1 MKKVGYIRVSTNGQ
15 NLARQKAAL
24 MKYLPEDMIVS
35 DKKSGKDFEREGYS
49 SLKNGIGKLV
59 KGDELYI
66 TSLDRLGRNKDET
79 LKELQYYKD
88 NGIRIRV
95 LDIPT
100 TMMEIGETESQT
112 WIIEMINNILIEVL
126 ASLAEQERKTI
137 KERQAE
143 GIDQMPVNPKTG
155 KKRSLKTGR
164 DIGRPVAEYPGN
176 WKEVY
181 AEWKAKKITA
191 VVKLQLPAGKATPG
205 PPVGSTLGPHGINIP
220 GFTKEFN
227 EKTRGQEGLIIP
239 VVMTIYADRSFE
251 FVLKT
256 PPAAVLIKKALNI
269 QSGSA
274 KPNKTKVAT
283 ITEAQLKEIA
293 ETKMPDLNA
302 ASLDAAISMIKGTCR
317 SMGVKV
323 EG

>member
-1 MKKVGYIRVSTNGQ
+1 MLDNYKRLGGISMKKGGYIRVSTNGQ

-191 VVKLQLPAGKATPG
+191 VEAMERMKLKKNTFYNLVKK
-205 PPVGSTLGPHGINIP
+205 
-220 GFTKEFN
+220 
-227 EKTRGQEGLIIP
+227 
-239 VVMTIYADRSFE
+239 Y
-251 FVLKT
+251 
-256 PPAAVLIKKALNI
+256 
-269 QSGSA
+269 
-274 KPNKTKVAT
+274 
-283 ITEAQLKEIA
+283 EA
-293 ETKMPDLNA
+293 
-302 ASLDAAISMIKGTCR
+302 
-317 SMGVKV
+317 
-323 EG
+323 

>member
-79 LKELQYYKD
+79 LKELQYDKD

-100 TMMEIGETESQT
+100 TMIEIGETESQT

-143 GIDQMPVNPKTG
+143 GMNQMPVNPNTG

-164 DIGRPVAEYPGN
+164 DIGRPTADYPGN
-176 WKEVY
+176 WNEVY
-181 AEWKAKKITA
+181 REWKAKKITA
-191 VVKLQLPAGKATPG
+191 VEAMERM
-205 PPVGSTLGPHGINIP
+205 N
-220 GFTKEFN
+220 
-227 EKTRGQEGLIIP
+227 
-239 VVMTIYADRSFE
+239 
-251 FVLKT
+251 LKKNT
-256 PPAAVLIKKALNI
+256 FYNLVRRY
-269 QSGSA
+269 
-274 KPNKTKVAT
+274 
-283 ITEAQLKEIA
+283 EA
-293 ETKMPDLNA
+293 
-302 ASLDAAISMIKGTCR
+302 
-317 SMGVKV
+317 
-323 EG
+323 

>member
-59 KGDELYI
+59 EGDELYI
-66 TSLDRLGRNKDET
+66 TSLDRLGRNKEET

-88 NGIRIRV
+88 NSIRIKV

-100 TMMEIGETESQT
+100 TMIDIGETESQT

-126 ASLAEQERKTI
+126 SSLAEQERKTI
-137 KERQAE
+137 RERQAE
-143 GIDQMPVNPKTG
+143 GINQMPINPKTG

-164 DIGRPVAEYPGN
+164 DIGRPTAEYPHN

-181 AEWKAKKITA
+181 SDWKAKRITA
-191 VVKLQLPAGKATPG
+191 VEAMRQTGLKKNTFYNLVKRYEEKA
-205 PPVGSTLGPHGINIP
+205 
-220 GFTKEFN
+220 
-227 EKTRGQEGLIIP
+227 
-239 VVMTIYADRSFE
+239 
-251 FVLKT
+251 
-256 PPAAVLIKKALNI
+256 
-269 QSGSA
+269 
-274 KPNKTKVAT
+274 
-283 ITEAQLKEIA
+283 
-293 ETKMPDLNA
+293 
-302 ASLDAAISMIKGTCR
+302 
-317 SMGVKV
+317 
-323 EG
+323 